1 MVGVFIGSF
10 NPPTKAHLDICLKLE
25 KDFSKIV
32 LVPVN
37 SNNKNLININDRINM
52 LNILKRKYSF
62 LEISDIMKK
71 YSYVNY
77 RIIDLLNK
85 EYNSINIIMGS
96 DLLEKFD
103 TFDNYDYL
111 LNSYNYTIIPR
122 ENIDVNKIINDKYKK
137 YKDKFRVIDYKSN
150 VSSTIV
156 KEYLKENK
164 DLTNMIDKDIYCYI
178 KENNLY

>member
-10 NPPTKAHLDICLKLE
+10 NPPTQAHLDICLKLE
-25 KDFSKIV
+25 NNFSKIV

-52 LNILKRKYSF
+52 LNILKNKYSF
-62 LEISDIMKK
+62 LEISDIMRK

-111 LNSYNYTIIPR
+111 LNNYNFTIIPR
-122 ENIDVNKIINDKYKK
+122 ENINVNKIINDKYKN
-137 YKDKFRVIDYKSN
+137 YQNKFRVTDYKSN
-150 VSSTIV
+150 ISSTIV

-164 DLTNMIDKDIYCYI
+164 DLSNMIDKDIYCYI
-178 KENNLY
+178 KENDLY